1 MSNNI
6 AIIPARMASTR
17 FPGKPLAPI
26 LGVPMIGHVWKRTAM
41 ALGAEKTFVA
51 TCDQEI
57 FDYIESVGGRA
68 VMTGDHH
75 ERCSDR
81 TAEAM
86 LKIEEETGR
95 ADVVVMVQGDEPLVT
110 PDMVQE
116 ALGPFVSDPEVLVT
130 NLMAELGSRKEHDDP
145 NEVKVVV
152 DLMDRALYFSREP
165 IPSWKKG
172 ANDVPM
178 YKQVCVIP
186 FRRDFLITFNELSP
200 TPLEEIES
208 VDMLRVLEHGYP
220 VHMVKTTARTVSVDT
235 RADLEAAEKLMAKD
249 TLFPIYKDE
258 LT

>member
-1 MSNNI
+1 MPNTI
-6 AIIPARMASTR
+6 AVIPARMASTR

-26 LGVPMIGHVWKRTAM
+26 LGIPMIGHVWKRTAM
-41 ALGAEKTFVA
+41 ALGSDKTFVA
-51 TCDQEI
+51 TCDKEI

-86 LKIEEETGR
+86 LKIEKTLGR
-95 ADVVVMVQGDEPLVT
+95 AEIVVMVQGDEPLVT
-110 PDMVQE
+110 PDMIQE
-116 ALGPFVSDPEVLVT
+116 ALKPFSSGPEILVT
-130 NLMAELGSRKEHDDP
+130 NLMAGLGSRKEHDDP

-152 DLMDRALYFSREP
+152 DLMGRALYFSREP

-172 ANDVPM
+172 ALDVPM

-186 FRRDFLITFNELSP
+186 FRRDFLLAFNGLSP
-200 TPLEEIES
+200 TPLEQVES

-220 VHMVKTTARTVSVDT
+220 VHMVRTTARTVSVDT
-235 RADLEAAEKLMAKD
+235 RADLEAAERFMVEDA
-249 TLFPIYKDE
+249 LFPIYKDE